1 MDTQET
7 PNQPE
12 VTQVTQTKK
21 ANGPVGLQ
29 GWLAFFIFGQFLSLL
44 FTIYQF
50 FADGDLSS
58 SDITAL
64 NDYQAGLGDTL
75 HTLIGFEN
83 LMIFIYVALVIITL
97 VFLFRHHK
105 LAKSLA
111 IASLAFI
118 AIYGIIDY
126 AVASSIFGSS
136 GLADNAEM
144 QAYLNKYAGDVGRS
158 VIAAFV
164 WIPYFLKSE
173 RVKATLTK
181 E

>member
-1 MDTQET
+1 MDTQEKPT
-7 PNQPE
+7 QPD
-12 VTQVTQTKK
+12 VTQPQKT
-21 ANGPVGLQ
+21 NELVGLG

-83 LMIFIYVALVIITL
+83 LMIFVYVALVIITL
-97 VFLFRHHK
+97 VFLFRRHK
-105 LAKSLA
+105 LAKPLA
-111 IASLAFI
+111 IASLTFI
-118 AIYGIIDY
+118 ALYGIIDY
-126 AVASSIFGSS
+126 VVASSIFGSS
-136 GLADNAEM
+136 GLSDTAEM